1 MIAESAF
8 SSTSILRWNGDA
20 PKGVSFTRKVNK
32 YLDMSIAEEAWIN
45 KILTYINTMVASKEK
60 HIIISNYIEGISD
73 RDIMNEL
80 NIKQAA
86 FYALKNDA
94 IRHLGAIIPTTVYE
108 Y

>member
-1 MIAESAF
+1 
-8 SSTSILRWNGDA
+8 
-20 PKGVSFTRKVNK
+20 
-32 YLDMSIAEEAWIN
+32 MSIAEEAWIN
-45 KILTYINTMVASKEK
+45 KILTYINTMQVHQKKSTLSYQTILKEFL
-60 HIIISNYIEGISD
+60 IV
-73 RDIMNEL
+73 DIMNEL